1 MYVILRSTASE
12 QVQLLAQ
19 PWMVRK
25 LPPSVLQRGPW
36 KIVGRCDERR
46 LKLHYRRCFI
56 GPTRFSK
63 IVTSIVSM
71 GLIEGLTQ
79 RYRARRFRAGA
90 FTNRD

>member
-36 KIVGRCDERR
+36 KIVGRCDEAR
-46 LKLHYRRCFI
+46 LKLHYRRALDREGYCVFDAK
-56 GPTRFSK
+56 TR
-63 IVTSIVSM
+63 
-71 GLIEGLTQ
+71 L
-79 RYRARRFRAGA
+79 YRP
-90 FTNRD
+90 DHVLQDCH